1 MKGAVCMKMK
11 DRKKAQDIAEDR
23 MRLISLRGRVIT
35 EERNPSTMRL
45 EFSLS
50 REFVGGYSS

>member
-50 REFVGGYSS
+50 REFVGEYSS

>member
-1 MKGAVCMKMK
+1 MKMK

-35 EERNPSTMRL
+35 EERNASTMRL

-50 REFVGGYSS
+50 REFVGEYSS

>member
-1 MKGAVCMKMK
+1 MKMK

-35 EERNPSTMRL
+35 KERNPSTMRL

-50 REFVGGYSS
+50 REFVGEYSS

>member
-1 MKGAVCMKMK
+1 MTGAVCIKMK
-11 DRKKAQDIAEDR
+11 DRKKSQDIAEDR

-35 EERNPSTMRL
+35 KERNPSTMRL

-50 REFVGGYSS
+50 REFVGEYSS